1 MTREDEKKV
10 QKEYNKRVRAVLKSK
25 LNGGNVTNA
34 INIWA
39 VTTVRYWVGIINW
52 NKAELDNIDR
62 KNAKTV
68 KYA

>member
-1 MTREDEKKV
+1 M
-10 QKEYNKRVRAVLKSK
+10 
-25 LNGGNVTNA
+25 GC
-34 INIWA
+34 I
-39 VTTVRYWVGIINW
+39 RYWVGIINW